1 VTFKCRGEGASERS
15 DPLWLQAYVISL
27 ICYTSNDNRC
37 SGNWNWTDLN
47 KRLNNG
53 MNKHII
59 FSTISRQVL
68 PPREWLNKWQ
78 KSLVTDK
85 QTNRQTD
92 GQHLRIKPLHLQA
105 ELNDITSMTQM
116 NKLLSN
122 MSSQCR
128 HYTEKL
134 WHVHCSNKFCC
145 YRGRAMLCVY
155 Q

>member
-1 VTFKCRGEGASERS
+1 VPGGGGIGTLWPPLATGICR
-15 DPLWLQAYVISL
+15 LTNLL
-27 ICYTSNDNRC
+27 HSNDNKC

-128 HYTEKL
+128 HYTEKF

-145 YRGRAMLCVY
+145 YRGRAMLRVY